1 MHKKLIALILVFVLL
16 LLLPACASSNASLRT
31 AEEVAA
37 LEKQVAEEIREERG
51 YPYEMQFTWFR
62 YYGTENGYHIIS
74 YRSAYDNTADSW
86 IRDVAGYS
94 FDGGGNAQFVAY
106 RKGEFIDLRDAY
118 ASGLISKEAIAKA
131 AELHAARKNAT
142 D

>member
-16 LLLPACASSNASLRT
+16 LLLPACASSSLRT

-37 LEKQVAEEIREERG
+37 LEEQVADELD
-51 YPYEMQFTWFR
+51 YQAPLQQEMKFDWFG
-62 YYGTENGYHIIS
+62 YYGTENGYHIIF
-74 YRSAYDNTADSW
+74 YHTVYDNIANQWT
-86 IRDVAGYS
+86 RDIAGYS

-131 AELHAARKNAT
+131 AELHAANKNAT

>member
-16 LLLPACASSNASLRT
+16 LLLPACASSSLLT

-37 LEKQVAEEIREERG
+37 LEEQVSDELDYQA
-51 YPYEMQFTWFR
+51 PLQQEMKFDWFG
-62 YYGTENGYHIIS
+62 YYGTENGYHIIF
-74 YRSAYDNTADSW
+74 YHTVYDNIANQWT
-86 IRDVAGYS
+86 RDIAGYS
-94 FDGGGNAQFVAY
+94 FDGGGNAQLVAY
-106 RKGEFIDLRDAY
+106 KKGEFIDLRDAY
-118 ASGLISKEAIAKA
+118 ASGLISKKAIAKA

>member
-1 MHKKLIALILVFVLL
+1 MKKWIAFALIFTMLIS
-16 LLLPACASSNASLRT
+16 LPACASSSASLRT
-31 AEEVAA
+31 AEEVAT

-118 ASGLISKEAIAKA
+118 ASGVISKEAIAKA

-142 D
+142 DE